1 MNLLLDTNVFIDF
14 IGRKPPHFAAA
25 ERVIAAGYF
34 GDAKLWVP
42 VQSLKDAFYV
52 LEKYVS
58 SDRIQDAFLKAFE
71 VITPVGLSGEDAVR
85 AARLKW
91 HDYEDCLVAVCADKA
106 KADYLITRDKRGF
119 ERSSVPALTPDEWLE
134 MMERDHRTIYDA
146 ETNAGDVPA

>member
-1 MNLLLDTNVFIDF
+1 MNLLLDTNVLIDF
-14 IGRKPPHFAAA
+14 IGRKPPHFEAA

-52 LEKYVS
+52 LERYVDS
-58 SDRIQDAFLKAFE
+58 ERIQNAFLKAFE

-91 HDYEDCLVAVCADKA
+91 SDYEDCLVSICADKA
-106 KADYLITRDKRGF
+106 KADYLITRDKKGF
-119 ERSSVPALTPDEWLE
+119 ERSSVPVLSPGEWLE
-134 MMERDHRTIYDA
+134 MMEREHRLVYDA
-146 ETNAGDVPA
+146 IALGE